1 MDLEETLLELRRRHE
16 GAFMPH
22 VYYGDPDASFS
33 HRMIETLAESG
44 ADLIEF
50 GIPFSD
56 PTADGPTFQAAC
68 ERALKNG
75 TTPSSCIKG
84 MRKLSKGSLDI
95 PLIVTTY
102 YNIPD
107 VAGVDVFL
115 REIKAAGAQ
124 GIIVPNLPFEEAG
137 TLLEEGERQGV
148 HVILQVAPT
157 TTEERLRRITKMA
170 SGFIYVM
177 NVEGVTGARD
187 SLRDSTLRLVGRVKR
202 HTDVPILAGFGISRR
217 EQAEAVISAGADG
230 VIAGSVFAKI
240 YEARLDDPT
249 ETLPE
254 IADLVRELKLGCV
267 NERKGRT
274 SSS

>member
-1 MDLEETLLELRRRHE
+1 MDLEEMLLELRRRQE

-68 ERALKNG
+68 ERALRNG

-84 MRKLSKGSLDI
+84 MRKLSKGSLDT
-95 PLIVTTY
+95 PFIVTTY
-102 YNIPD
+102 YNIPY
-107 VAGVDVFL
+107 VAGVDVFI
-115 REIKAAGAQ
+115 REIKAAGAK

-187 SLRDSTLRLVGRVKR
+187 SLRDATLRLVGRVKR

-217 EQAEAVISAGADG
+217 EQAEAVVSAGADG

>member
-1 MDLEETLLELRRRHE
+1 MDLEEMLLGLRRRRE

-33 HRMIETLAESG
+33 HRMIETLTESG

-68 ERALKNG
+68 ERALSNG
-75 TTPSSCIKG
+75 ATPSSCIKG
-84 MRKLSKGSLDI
+84 MRELSEGGLDV
-95 PLIVTTY
+95 PFIVTTY
-102 YNIPD
+102 YNIPY
-107 VAGVDVFL
+107 VMGVDVFL

-148 HVILQVAPT
+148 HVILLVAPT
-157 TTEERLRRITKMA
+157 TTEERLRKIADMA

-187 SLRDSTLRLVGRVKR
+187 SLRDSTLRLVERVRR

-217 EQAEAVISAGADG
+217 EQAEAVVSAGADG
-230 VIAGSVFAKI
+230 VIAGSVFTKI
-240 YEARLDDPT
+240 YEAHLEDPT
-249 ETLPE
+249 EALPE
-254 IADLVRELKLGCV
+254 IADLVRELKLGCI
-267 NERKGRT
+267 NKCK
-274 SSS
+274 